1 MKIAVCGKGG
11 CGKST
16 VTSLLAKALARRG
29 KEILVIDSDESNYGL
44 HRQLGMKLPRDFTDY
59 FGGKQNVLN
68 DMTLSKF
75 THQFFEKTW
84 TIDDIP
90 EDYYSLKDGVKLMSS
105 GKIHLANEGC
115 SCAMGTVMTQFIQNL
130 RLTEDQFALMD
141 MEAGIEHFGR
151 GIDNGVD
158 LILIIIDPS
167 YESLQLS
174 KKIGELSES
183 IRKPFY
189 YVLNK
194 VTKENKEM
202 SELFAVEKLEMENEY
217 TTFATQYDELQIQ
230 INNDSLREKLES
242 EKLKTQR
249 LLEELRQV
257 KTSNAAEIMRLKKEL
272 KTVRAVLRTYVIQ
285 IDSLNKLNQAL
296 AEENQEVKQKYTQ
309 ATRQINNLS
318 QEKKI

>member
-59 FGGKQNVLN
+59 FGAKQNVLN
-68 DMTLSKF
+68 DMMLSKF
-75 THQFFEKTW
+75 THQFFEETW

-90 EDYYSLKDGVKLMSS
+90 EDYYSLKDGVK
-105 GKIHLANEGC
+105 
-115 SCAMGTVMTQFIQNL
+115 
-130 RLTEDQFALMD
+130 LMD

-183 IRKPFY
+183 IQKPFY

-194 VTKENKEM
+194 VTKENQEMMYEAVWNSSRVAVSLSADPGIMGEGLMGKE
-202 SELFAVEKLEMENEY
+202 L
-217 TTFATQYDELQIQ
+217 
-230 INNDSLREKLES
+230 S
-242 EKLKTQR
+242 EKPDAIENLTEF
-249 LLEELRQV
+249 LL
-257 KTSNAAEIMRLKKEL
+257 SI
-272 KTVRAVLRTYVIQ
+272 
-285 IDSLNKLNQAL
+285 
-296 AEENQEVKQKYTQ
+296 
-309 ATRQINNLS
+309 
-318 QEKKI
+318 

>member
-68 DMTLSKF
+68 DMMLSKF
-75 THQFFEKTW
+75 THQFFEETW

-105 GKIHLANEGC
+105 GKIHQANEGC

-141 MEAGIEHFGR
+141 MEAGIEHF
-151 GIDNGVD
+151 
-158 LILIIIDPS
+158 
-167 YESLQLS
+167 

-183 IRKPFY
+183 IQKPFY

-194 VTKENKEM
+194 VTKENQEMMYEAVWNSSRVAVSLGADPGIMGEGLMGKE
-202 SELFAVEKLEMENEY
+202 L
-217 TTFATQYDELQIQ
+217 
-230 INNDSLREKLES
+230 S
-242 EKLKTQR
+242 EKPDAIENLTEF
-249 LLEELRQV
+249 LL
-257 KTSNAAEIMRLKKEL
+257 SI
-272 KTVRAVLRTYVIQ
+272 
-285 IDSLNKLNQAL
+285 
-296 AEENQEVKQKYTQ
+296 
-309 ATRQINNLS
+309 
-318 QEKKI
+318 

>member
-16 VTSLLAKALARRG
+16 VTSLLARACLKKALARRG

-68 DMTLSKF
+68 DMMLSKF
-75 THQFFEKTW
+75 THQFFEETW

-105 GKIHLANEGC
+105 GKIHQANEGC

-141 MEAGIEHFGR
+141 MEAGIEHF
-151 GIDNGVD
+151 
-158 LILIIIDPS
+158 
-167 YESLQLS
+167 

-194 VTKENKEM
+194 VTKENQEMMYEAVWNSSRVAVSLSTDSSIMGEGLMGKE
-202 SELFAVEKLEMENEY
+202 L
-217 TTFATQYDELQIQ
+217 
-230 INNDSLREKLES
+230 S
-242 EKLKTQR
+242 EKPDAIENLTEF
-249 LLEELRQV
+249 LL
-257 KTSNAAEIMRLKKEL
+257 SI
-272 KTVRAVLRTYVIQ
+272 
-285 IDSLNKLNQAL
+285 
-296 AEENQEVKQKYTQ
+296 
-309 ATRQINNLS
+309 
-318 QEKKI
+318 

>member
-68 DMTLSKF
+68 DMMLSKF
-75 THQFFEKTW
+75 THQFFEETW

-105 GKIHLANEGC
+105 GKIHQANEGC

-141 MEAGIEHFGR
+141 MEAGIEHF
-151 GIDNGVD
+151 
-158 LILIIIDPS
+158 
-167 YESLQLS
+167 

-194 VTKENKEM
+194 VTKENQEMMYEAVWNSNRVAVFLSADPGIMGEGLMGKE
-202 SELFAVEKLEMENEY
+202 L
-217 TTFATQYDELQIQ
+217 
-230 INNDSLREKLES
+230 S
-242 EKLKTQR
+242 EKPDAIENLTEF
-249 LLEELRQV
+249 LL
-257 KTSNAAEIMRLKKEL
+257 SI
-272 KTVRAVLRTYVIQ
+272 
-285 IDSLNKLNQAL
+285 
-296 AEENQEVKQKYTQ
+296 
-309 ATRQINNLS
+309 
-318 QEKKI
+318 

>member
-1 MKIAVCGKGG
+1 MVICNAYYLEKRKGVKIEMKIAVCGKGG

-68 DMTLSKF
+68 DMMLSKF
-75 THQFFEKTW
+75 THQFFEETW

-90 EDYYSLKDGVKLMSS
+90 EDYYSLKDGVKLMTS
-105 GKIHLANEGC
+105 GKIHQANEGC

-141 MEAGIEHFGR
+141 MEAGIEHF
-151 GIDNGVD
+151 
-158 LILIIIDPS
+158 
-167 YESLQLS
+167 

-194 VTKENKEM
+194 VTKENQEMMYEAVWNSSRVAVSLSADPGIMGEGLMGKE
-202 SELFAVEKLEMENEY
+202 L
-217 TTFATQYDELQIQ
+217 
-230 INNDSLREKLES
+230 S
-242 EKLKTQR
+242 EKPDAIENLTEF
-249 LLEELRQV
+249 LL
-257 KTSNAAEIMRLKKEL
+257 SI
-272 KTVRAVLRTYVIQ
+272 
-285 IDSLNKLNQAL
+285 
-296 AEENQEVKQKYTQ
+296 
-309 ATRQINNLS
+309 
-318 QEKKI
+318 

>member
-29 KEILVIDSDESNYGL
+29 KETLVIDSDESNYGL

-68 DMTLSKF
+68 DMMLSKF

-90 EDYYSLKDGVKLMSS
+90 EDYYSLKDGVKLMTS
-105 GKIHLANEGC
+105 GKIHQANEGC

-183 IRKPFY
+183 IQKHLVRFDIFDIVKQTGQVDRKEIREHWENAKLSFWEQRKCMKKVMNMEK
-189 YVLNK
+189 VLGEWFVVFQNAVSYLAEK
-194 VTKENKEM
+194 GVMNQ
-202 SELFAVEKLEMENEY
+202 SPLVQSDYELF
-217 TTFATQYDELQIQ
+217 
-230 INNDSLREKLES
+230 SCES
-242 EKLKTQR
+242 KNLGKKLKR
-249 LLEELRQV
+249 YCEIL
-257 KTSNAAEIMRLKKEL
+257 SNASDYIMG
-272 KTVRAVLRTYVIQ
+272 
-285 IDSLNKLNQAL
+285 
-296 AEENQEVKQKYTQ
+296 EEK
-309 ATRQINNLS
+309 
-318 QEKKI
+318 

>member
-68 DMTLSKF
+68 DMMLSKF
-75 THQFFEKTW
+75 THQFFEENW

-105 GKIHLANEGC
+105 GKIHQANEGC

-141 MEAGIEHFGR
+141 MEAGIEHF
-151 GIDNGVD
+151 
-158 LILIIIDPS
+158 
-167 YESLQLS
+167 

-194 VTKENKEM
+194 VTKENQEMMYEAVWNSSRVAVSLGADPGIMGEGLMGKE
-202 SELFAVEKLEMENEY
+202 L
-217 TTFATQYDELQIQ
+217 
-230 INNDSLREKLES
+230 S
-242 EKLKTQR
+242 EKPDAIENLTEF
-249 LLEELRQV
+249 LL
-257 KTSNAAEIMRLKKEL
+257 SI
-272 KTVRAVLRTYVIQ
+272 
-285 IDSLNKLNQAL
+285 
-296 AEENQEVKQKYTQ
+296 
-309 ATRQINNLS
+309 
-318 QEKKI
+318 

>member
-44 HRQLGMKLPRDFTDY
+44 HRQLGMKLTRDFTDY

-68 DMTLSKF
+68 DMMLSKF
-75 THQFFEKTW
+75 THQFFEETW

-90 EDYYSLKDGVKLMSS
+90 EDYYSLKDGVKLMTS
-105 GKIHLANEGC
+105 GKIHQANEGC

-194 VTKENKEM
+194 VTKENQEMMYEAVWNSSRVAVSLSADPGIMGEGLMGKE
-202 SELFAVEKLEMENEY
+202 L
-217 TTFATQYDELQIQ
+217 
-230 INNDSLREKLES
+230 S
-242 EKLKTQR
+242 EKPDAIENLTEF
-249 LLEELRQV
+249 LL
-257 KTSNAAEIMRLKKEL
+257 SI
-272 KTVRAVLRTYVIQ
+272 
-285 IDSLNKLNQAL
+285 
-296 AEENQEVKQKYTQ
+296 
-309 ATRQINNLS
+309 
-318 QEKKI
+318 

>member
-1 MKIAVCGKGG
+1 MKIAV

-68 DMTLSKF
+68 DMMLSKF
-75 THQFFEKTW
+75 THQFFEETW

-105 GKIHLANEGC
+105 GKIHQANEGC

-141 MEAGIEHFGR
+141 MEAGIEHF
-151 GIDNGVD
+151 
-158 LILIIIDPS
+158 
-167 YESLQLS
+167 

-194 VTKENKEM
+194 VTKENQEMMYEAVWNSSRVAVSLGADPSIMGEGLMGKE
-202 SELFAVEKLEMENEY
+202 L
-217 TTFATQYDELQIQ
+217 
-230 INNDSLREKLES
+230 S
-242 EKLKTQR
+242 EKPDAIENLTEF
-249 LLEELRQV
+249 LL
-257 KTSNAAEIMRLKKEL
+257 SI
-272 KTVRAVLRTYVIQ
+272 
-285 IDSLNKLNQAL
+285 
-296 AEENQEVKQKYTQ
+296 
-309 ATRQINNLS
+309 
-318 QEKKI
+318 